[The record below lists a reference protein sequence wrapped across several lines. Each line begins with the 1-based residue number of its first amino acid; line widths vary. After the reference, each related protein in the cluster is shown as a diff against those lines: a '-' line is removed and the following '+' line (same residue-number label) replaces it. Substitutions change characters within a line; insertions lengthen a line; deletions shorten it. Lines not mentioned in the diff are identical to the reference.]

1 MAGTRREAAGAP
13 KRAAPSPYTEYER
26 AVAVY
31 TAAGGQE
38 VVQRVV
44 TAMGRVNRRLDVF
57 YRDQLAEL
65 GVSHGEW
72 SVLATLAQE
81 GPGGAV
87 TPSRLADVCG
97 VTASTMT
104 HRLDRMV
111 ERGLV
116 GRAVDPENRTRMR
129 ITLADEGW
137 ELFRRAVLEAD
148 VVESRIIEPLTVT
161 ERRELARLLE
171 KVVAGLRPG

>member
-1 MAGTRREAAGAP
+1 MTDRERQTGGRARR
-13 KRAAPSPYTEYER
+13 APSPYAEYER

-44 TAMGRVNRRLDVF
+44 TAMSRVNRRLDVF

-65 GVSHGEW
+65 DVSHGEW
-72 SVLATLAQE
+72 TVLASLAQE
-81 GPGGAV
+81 GTGGAL

-111 ERGLV
+111 ERRLV
-116 GRAVDPENRTRMR
+116 QRAVDPDNRTRMR
-129 ITLADEGW
+129 ITLAADGW

-148 VVESRIIEPLTVT
+148 VVESRIIEPLTAV

-171 KVVAGLRPG
+171 KLVAGLRAG